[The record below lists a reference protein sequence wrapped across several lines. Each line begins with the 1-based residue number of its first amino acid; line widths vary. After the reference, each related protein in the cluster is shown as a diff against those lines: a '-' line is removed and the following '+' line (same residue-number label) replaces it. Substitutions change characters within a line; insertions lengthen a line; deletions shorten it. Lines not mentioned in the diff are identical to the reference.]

1 MRRPAGRGI
10 KGVWRGLMGDGPL
23 HRTAKRARSS
33 RRSLRVLL
41 KLLVFGAVTFFVLFP
56 NPVQFVR
63 HLIHVSDMQAMIEP
77 DAPQL
82 AGWEAEFRRRVAE
95 KQQAWQRAEATST
108 QPYGHREVQQEL
120 ERFVYEK
127 VKYDWDWNVWGSA
140 DYMPTVEE
148 MFDQA
153 ASSPDGQ
160 MREDCDGR
168 AIIAASLLRRL
179 GYASTVV
186 TDLRHVWV
194 TTGEGEWMGPGRT
207 KTIVSSDEGN
217 RTAFFA
223 TLGNMPVALS
233 YGLAVFPLWRELI
246 ILGTA
251 FLLTLGGR
259 MAWGTTAFGGMLL
272 LQGLLFMRLGYL
284 APQGVSGSGAAWPVW
299 VGVMHMLG
307 GFGVLLLTS
316 FYARRT
322 SGFSPNG

>member
-1 MRRPAGRGI
+1 
-10 KGVWRGLMGDGPL
+10 MGDGPL
-23 HRTAKRARSS
+23 HRTARRGRSS
-33 RRSLRVLL
+33 RWHLRILL

-56 NPVQFVR
+56 NPAQFVR

-82 AGWEAEFRRRVAE
+82 AGWETEFRVRVAE
-95 KQQAWQRAEATST
+95 KQRDWERAAASVAGASTATS
-108 QPYGHREVQQEL
+108 QPFGRREVQQEL

-148 MFDQA
+148 MFAQA
-153 ASSPDGQ
+153 AGALDGQ

-179 GYASTVV
+179 GYEACVV

-194 TTGEGEWMGPGRT
+194 TTPEGEWMGPGRS
-207 KTIVSSDEGN
+207 KTVVSSEDGN
-217 RTAFFA
+217 QI
-223 TLGNMPVALS
+223 TLFGTLANVPVALS

-251 FLLTLGGR
+251 FLLTLGGQR
-259 MAWGTTAFGGMLL
+259 AWGPIAFGGMLL

-284 APQGVSGSGAAWPVW
+284 APQGVAGNGAAWPVW
-299 VGVMHMLG
+299 VGVIHMVG
-307 GFGVLLLTS
+307 GFGVLLASS
-316 FYARRT
+316 FHARHT
-322 SGFSPNG
+322 QGLSPN